1 MYISTWLVLW
11 KIVQK
16 LYGVHWLEWLIVA
29 KVELCAAFHILY
41 FGNHD
46 QERTELLIEVL
57 CSPIIFELCCS
68 VEVDS
73 INIICHQTSTWLCLI
88 VFYANFKCM
97 GANVCISFYLVGRS
111 SLHAFFISVLVV
123 TYQKAIIIVFR
134 NCWFI
139 LNPFAGTSGIH
150 N

>member
-1 MYISTWLVLW
+1 MD
-11 KIVQK
+11 
-16 LYGVHWLEWLIVA
+16 A
-29 KVELCAAFHILY
+29 
-41 FGNHD
+41 
-46 QERTELLIEVL
+46 
-57 CSPIIFELCCS
+57 
-68 VEVDS
+68 
-73 INIICHQTSTWLCLI
+73 NI
-88 VFYANFKCM
+88 
-97 GANVCISFYLVGRS
+97 CISFYLFGRS